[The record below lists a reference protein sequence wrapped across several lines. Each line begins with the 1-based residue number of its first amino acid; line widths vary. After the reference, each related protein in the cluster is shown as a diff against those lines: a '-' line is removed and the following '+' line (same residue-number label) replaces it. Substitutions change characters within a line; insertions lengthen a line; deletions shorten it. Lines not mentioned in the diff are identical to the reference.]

1 MPRPKATVTQSEI
14 TRCLKAARAAGY
26 EGCRVQYEKPDG
38 TRVTVVAG
46 KSGEVADDGDEIDR
60 MIERGA

>member
-1 MPRPKATVTQSEI
+1 MPSSKAVVTQAEI
-14 TRCLKAARAAGY
+14 ARCLRAARDSGY

-46 KSGEVADDGDEIDR
+46 KVGEIADDGDDIDA